1 MKQRFSW
8 LLAICLFMASTQFS
22 SCKGKPKDAD
32 IMASFNEKA
41 KSDNRMAN
49 ISASVNG
56 GVLTLN
62 GQCPDED
69 CRKHAEEEAKDLK
82 GVTSVVNNIM
92 IMQTSPTAPVDI
104 SGDAQIQQGLA
115 DATKDYPGVTAT
127 VNQGVVTLT
136 GEIKRD
142 KLTDLMQAVQGL
154 SPKRVQNNLTI
165 K

>member
-1 MKQRFSW
+1 M
-8 LLAICLFMASTQFS
+8 LLAALALTASVTFT
-22 SCKGKPKDAD
+22 SCKGKPNDSE
-32 IMASFNEKA
+32 IMASFNDKV
-41 KSDNRMAN
+41 KSDNRMTN
-49 ISASVNG
+49 LSASVNG

-69 CRKHAEEEAKDLK
+69 CRKHAEEEAKELK

-92 IMQTSPTAPVDI
+92 IMQAGPAAPVEI
-104 SGDAQIQQGLA
+104 SGDAQLQQGLA

-127 VNQGVVTLT
+127 VNNGVVTLT

-142 KLTDLMQAVQGL
+142 KLTNLMQRVQGL
-154 SPKRVQNNLTI
+154 NPQRVQNNLTI